1 MNYKYIYKD
10 KEISKKDFEKVVND
24 HLKSVI
30 NSNTPT
36 NMGHILVEDE
46 MEKIKNFYE
55 NKQKLNQ
62 FFKPQ
67 TQEEIV
73 ESFKKALSQRKEE
86 NVQESKEIK
95 NNKDLIE
102 IFKQKSQKRVEERLK
117 KELSQKLDTSLLT
130 TNNKEAFKETE
141 GKLFYELDWAF
152 VTEMAQRMA
161 SNKKNSKYSLFNWKI
176 PMTSKGIEDLKQ
188 ATMRHLLEVMQG
200 RYEDDTNLG
209 HIIAIANNAM
219 ILNYQ
224 LKTLQDKK

>member
-36 NMGHILVEDE
+36 NMWHILVEDE

-102 IFKQKSQKRVEERLK
+102 IFKQKSQNRVE
-117 KELSQKLDTSLLT
+117 
-130 TNNKEAFKETE
+130 
-141 GKLFYELDWAF
+141 
-152 VTEMAQRMA
+152 
-161 SNKKNSKYSLFNWKI
+161 
-176 PMTSKGIEDLKQ
+176 
-188 ATMRHLLEVMQG
+188 
-200 RYEDDTNLG
+200 
-209 HIIAIANNAM
+209 
-219 ILNYQ
+219 
-224 LKTLQDKK
+224 